1 MSLLGLNGK
10 ALSEFKGRSCFAAL
24 KRESEA
30 LQLTIH
36 LEMDDLIRRSKV
48 AGANV
53 TLQKHR
59 TAASNWKVR
68 WRAKRGITYSHVLW
82 VNMGDELKS
91 LPVAISQHY
100 EKINRRIEELNHL
113 DIMVVHTIRWCAIHM
128 GQKLARNSPVEIE

>member
-10 ALSEFKGRSCFAAL
+10 AVSEFRGRASFAAL

-36 LEMDDLIRRSKV
+36 LEMDDLILRSKV
-48 AGANV
+48 AGSNV
-53 TLQKHR
+53 TLQKHK
-59 TAASNWKVR
+59 TAASNWKLR

-82 VNMGDELKS
+82 ADMGDELKS
-91 LPVAISQHY
+91 LPITINQHY

-128 GQKLARNSPVEIE
+128 GQKSARNSPVGSA